1 MALRSYPAGTTT
13 LRNLTPTYNYF
24 LVVKPS
30 DVDNDIPEVEYF
42 VYHFIVSISSKD
54 GINSLTNYFSG
65 VNLITC
71 QEISDT
77 EYATG
82 NFQHPHYLNQKNTP
96 LTFKFKEIPIY
107 FQAKQRVIDFTTDK
121 FQYGS
126 VPIIKDNTAH
136 ILEYSQ
142 PQRVNGKLI

>member
-1 MALRSYPAGTTT
+1 MALTLYPAGTTT
-13 LRNLTPTYNYF
+13 LRNLTPKYNYF

-30 DVDNDIPEVEYF
+30 SITTDIPEIEYF
-42 VYHFIVSISSKD
+42 VYHFIVSVSASD

-65 VNLITC
+65 INLITC
-71 QEISDT
+71 EALSDIQ
-77 EYATG
+77 YATG

-96 LTFKFKEIPIY
+96 LTFKMKEIPIY
-107 FQAKQRVIDFTTDK
+107 FQAKQRVIDLDVDK

-126 VPIIKDNTAH
+126 VPIIKDDTAS